1 MDIRERIRL
10 IRKDQGLKQKD
21 FGEKLGVTDAAISRI
36 ESGQRG
42 VTDQMK
48 KSICTLFNI
57 NLEWLEH
64 GTGDMY
70 NRFSEEKRLGSY
82 LGRIGSRKYPQLER
96 IIMCYFNL
104 SEEGQ
109 KVVDNFIDLIVK
121 EEDQSK

>member
-64 GTGDMY
+64 ESGRRPD
-70 NRFSEEKRLGSY
+70 SY
-82 LGRIGSRKYPQLER
+82 LRGGLFLPDRLFR
-96 IIMCYFNL
+96 
-104 SEEGQ
+104 
-109 KVVDNFIDLIVK
+109 VVCQGDGCDVLYGGPDADSGWFIAFCRPCFCAAP
-121 EEDQSK
+121 

>member
-82 LGRIGSRKYPQLER
+82 LGRIGSR
-96 IIMCYFNL
+96 L
-104 SEEGQ
+104 S
-109 KVVDNFIDLIVK
+109 LIHI
-121 EEDQSK
+121 